1 MIHLLR
7 VCVISVV
14 PALRCSTSTLNQN
27 TPKIPSQSIRACWP
41 ISTVTNPVPSLLW
54 GAFHS
59 RHVQGSR
66 SWKCAKCR
74 LSEKLTDRHYIP
86 SPCSGKNLH
95 SIRCA
100 SPPPSF
106 LWHIGLVTFLCFK
119 LPELERL
126 YAQTL
131 QGTRA
136 IVFLFFWLNV
146 RTRWQTHISH
156 LFGRELRRAAGV
168 CIPLKPVSEQKTKKQ
183 KKRHSTPTTPTTQ
196 KKLHKG
202 DHRGRNFTGKPAA
215 LTSVSGDK
223 CPLWCSCTK
232 CKAPGFGLDSRLY
245 SKRRRWKQV
254 LEERYLPRTI
264 RFQEVRR

>member
-14 PALRCSTSTLNQN
+14 PALRCSSSTLNQN

-100 SPPPSF
+100 SPPS
-106 LWHIGLVTFLCFK
+106 L
-119 LPELERL
+119 LPLAHRSCDFSL
-126 YAQTL
+126 FQTAWA
-131 QGTRA
+131 GAFVCSNTPRYSSYC
-136 IVFLFFWLNV
+136 FLFFWLNV

-183 KKRHSTPTTPTTQ
+183 KKDIPLPPPPPPKKKTAQRGSSR
-196 KKLHKG
+196 KKLHG
-202 DHRGRNFTGKPAA
+202 ET
-215 LTSVSGDK
+215 
-223 CPLWCSCTK
+223 
-232 CKAPGFGLDSRLY
+232 
-245 SKRRRWKQV
+245 RRFNVCQWR
-254 LEERYLPRTI
+254 
-264 RFQEVRR
+264 

>member
-14 PALRCSTSTLNQN
+14 PALRCSSSTLNQN

-100 SPPPSF
+100 SPPSLLPLAHRSCDF
-106 LWHIGLVTFLCFK
+106 SLFQTAWAGAFVCSNTPRYSSYCFFCFFGWTCVPADRRTSATFLAGSWGGQQASAF
-119 LPELERL
+119 
-126 YAQTL
+126 
-131 QGTRA
+131 
-136 IVFLFFWLNV
+136 
-146 RTRWQTHISH
+146 RWNQS
-156 LFGRELRRAAGV
+156 
-168 CIPLKPVSEQKTKKQ
+168 QNKKQ
-183 KKRHSTPTTPTTQ
+183 KNKKKTFHSHHPHHP
-196 KKLHKG
+196 KK
-202 DHRGRNFTGKPAA
+202 N
-215 LTSVSGDK
+215 
-223 CPLWCSCTK
+223 CTK
-232 CKAPGFGLDSRLY
+232 GIIAEETSRGNPPL
-245 SKRRRWKQV
+245 
-254 LEERYLPRTI
+254 
-264 RFQEVRR
+264 

>member
-27 TPKIPSQSIRACWP
+27 TPKIPSQSIGACWP

-183 KKRHSTPTTPTTQ
+183 KKYIPLPPPPPPKKTAQRGSSR
-196 KKLHKG
+196 KKLHG
-202 DHRGRNFTGKPAA
+202 ET
-215 LTSVSGDK
+215 
-223 CPLWCSCTK
+223 
-232 CKAPGFGLDSRLY
+232 
-245 SKRRRWKQV
+245 RRFNVCQWR
-254 LEERYLPRTI
+254 
-264 RFQEVRR
+264 

>member
-14 PALRCSTSTLNQN
+14 PALRCSSSTLNQN

-136 IVFLFFWLNV
+136 IVFCFFGWTCV
-146 RTRWQTHISH
+146 PADRRTSATFLAGSWGGQQASAFRWNQS
-156 LFGRELRRAAGV
+156 
-168 CIPLKPVSEQKTKKQ
+168 QNKKQ
-183 KKRHSTPTTPTTQ
+183 KNKKKTFHSHHPHHPK

-254 LEERYLPRTI
+254 FEERYLPRTI